1 MHQSS
6 SRAGFTFEVFV
17 DHIAGERDAT
27 VLLSTRLH
35 EGNATIIV
43 VVVVVDQATYIG
55 GMLSL

>member
-43 VVVVVDQATYIG
+43 VVVVDQATYIG